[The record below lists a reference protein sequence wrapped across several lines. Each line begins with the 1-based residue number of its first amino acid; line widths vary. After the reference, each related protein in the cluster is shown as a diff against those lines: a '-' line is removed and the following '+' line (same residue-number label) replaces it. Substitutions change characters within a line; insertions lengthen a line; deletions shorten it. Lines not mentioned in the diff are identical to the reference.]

1 MSWSFLLSEI
11 NDGNLASSG
20 GSRGN
25 GHYQPNF
32 WLKSGDT
39 LITEPNEV
47 HNVANSSGLPFKY
60 IVFKSNVIEGDRY
73 WRTDYIIES
82 DQWRVNQKGIVPA
95 LN

>member
-1 MSWSFLLSEI
+1 MVITNQTFE
-11 NDGNLASSG
+11 
-20 GSRGN
+20 
-25 GHYQPNF
+25 
-32 WLKSGDT
+32 LKSGDT

>member
-1 MSWSFLLSEI
+1 MVIADQTFE
-11 NDGNLASSG
+11 
-20 GSRGN
+20 
-25 GHYQPNF
+25 
-32 WLKSGDT
+32 LKPGDK

-60 IVFKSNVIEGDRY
+60 IVFKSNVIEKDRY

-82 DQWRVNQKGIVPA
+82 EQWRANQKVIVPA